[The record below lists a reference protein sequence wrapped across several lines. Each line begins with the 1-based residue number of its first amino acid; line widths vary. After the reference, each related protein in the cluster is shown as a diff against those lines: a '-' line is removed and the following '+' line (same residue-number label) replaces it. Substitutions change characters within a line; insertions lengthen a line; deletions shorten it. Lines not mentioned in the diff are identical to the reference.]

1 MAHHEDFG
9 EKIGGARK
17 DMWSAAGLSLKDLDE
32 MNEAERKK
40 LITKDNVWKRPDY
53 QKLMSEGMPRRV
65 AYFIKCVRDALPT
78 GPYVVWG
85 SSPENIAAA
94 QDRYVGFVSG
104 ARDAAMALTT
114 EKDIVGFFDRNF
126 GNHIST
132 MYSYYVKVDDEMR
145 GLITNKV
152 LALKGME
159 SVTRLNREINKKQFG
174 FSEDEKILS
183 SYQFHQYDGEIA
195 KFSTDDYNDRPCV
208 EIKFGYGTH
217 FCYPTGEMADQSKW
231 EKGTWFAERNGTVAC
246 INAPDLDTLK
256 QTILERERGKDM
268 SLSAKAPS
276 VRKTRFVPPQL
287 AHVRFTGDDVRHG
300 RSMQGRDY
308 LDTFQFRGGE
318 FGNWMSENDRQTSL
332 NMGYEA
338 LAVMA
343 KVLNISLEDV
353 SLGGKLAIAFGARG
367 QGAAAAHY
375 EPMRE
380 VINLT
385 KMHGAGSLAHEW
397 GHAMDDILAKAIDAD
412 GLSEGV
418 RKGLSETQTTL
429 HEHMKYATGA
439 RDSYSTYYEESKNFG
454 KQYSKTDHGY
464 WESECE
470 MFARAFAC
478 YVHDKLTDMGI
489 TCDYLVGHSEAG
501 PVPHG
506 EERKQLNADFDALLA
521 DFKGRGLLHDYVE
534 PQHREASRPSMDI
547 KAVTGEQLTL
557 DSLMAD
563 AFQRSGGEHHVTK
576 GKDPER

>member
-17 DMWSAAGLSLKDLDE
+17 DLWSAAGLNLKDLDE

-40 LITKDNVWKRPDY
+40 FVTKDNVWKRPDY
-53 QKLMSEGMPRRV
+53 QKLMSEGIPRRV

-78 GPYVVWG
+78 EPYILWG
-85 SSPENIAAA
+85 SDTESIAAA

-114 EKDIVGFFDRNF
+114 EKDIAGFFDRNF
-126 GNHIST
+126 ASHVST
-132 MYSYYVKVDDEMR
+132 VRGYFVKVDDELR

-152 LALKGME
+152 LALRSME
-159 SVTRLNREINKKQFG
+159 SLSRLNMEVARKQFG
-174 FSEDEKILS
+174 YSEDEKILS
-183 SYQFHQYDGEIA
+183 RYRFHQYDGEIA
-195 KFSTDDYNDRPCV
+195 RFSADDRNDRPCLK
-208 EIKFGYGTH
+208 IKFGYGVH
-217 FCYPTGEMADQSKW
+217 YCYPAGEMADQSKW
-231 EKGTWFAERNGTVAC
+231 EKGTWFAERNGTVTH

-256 QTILERERGKDM
+256 QTVLDYEHGKG
-268 SLSAKAPS
+268 LGQLAKAQAT
-276 VRKTRFVPPQL
+276 RKGRFVPPQL
-287 AHVRFTGDDVRHG
+287 AHVRFAGADIRHG
-300 RSMQGRDY
+300 RSMVGKDY
-308 LDTFQFRGGE
+308 LSTFKFRGGE
-318 FGNWMSENDRQTSL
+318 FGNWMSDNDRQASL

-343 KVLNISLEDV
+343 KALNVSLEDI
-353 SLGGKLAIAFGARG
+353 SLGGRLAIAFGARG

-397 GHAMDDILAKAIDAD
+397 GHAMDDILAKTISAD
-412 GLSEGV
+412 GLSDGI
-418 RKGLSETQTTL
+418 RRGLTETQTRL
-429 HEHMKYATGA
+429 YEHLKYGPAK
-439 RDSYSTYYEESKNFG
+439 DYSVYYRESKDFG

-478 YVHDKLTDMGI
+478 YVHDKLDEAGI
-489 TCDYLVGHSEAG
+489 TCDYLVGHAEAG

-506 EERKQLNADFDALLA
+506 EERKQLNADFDALIV

-534 PQHREASRPSMDI
+534 PQHREVVRPSMDCEM
-547 KAVTGEQLTL
+547 VTGEQLTL
-557 DSLMAD
+557 DGLMAD
-563 AFQRSGGEHHVTK
+563 ALQRSGNEQHDVK
-576 GKDPER
+576 GKEQER